1 MTAAEVKQKERS
13 LRTRMEKA
21 MSDKSW
27 PEWKMTAE
35 GAKVNSRLLIW
46 RLASEQIVKERAIQE
61 RKDIALRL
69 LLSLL

>member
-1 MTAAEVKQKERS
+1 MTATEVKQKERS
-13 LRTRMEKA
+13 LRNRMEKE

-27 PEWKMTAE
+27 PEWKMTTE

-46 RLASEQIVKERAIQE
+46 RLASKQMVKERAIRE
-61 RKDIALRL
+61 RKDVALNL